1 MEGDIMEVDEVN
13 MEGDMKEVDEASLVA
28 YETKN

>member
-13 MEGDMKEVDEASLVA
+13 MEGDIKEVDEASLVA

>member
-13 MEGDMKEVDEASLVA
+13 MEGDIKEVDEASLVA
-28 YETKN
+28 YETKI